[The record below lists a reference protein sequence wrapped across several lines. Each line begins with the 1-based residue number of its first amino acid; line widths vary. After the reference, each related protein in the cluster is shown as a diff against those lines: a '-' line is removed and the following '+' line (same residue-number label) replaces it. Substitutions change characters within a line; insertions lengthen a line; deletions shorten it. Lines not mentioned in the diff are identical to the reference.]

1 MTPPHTKTEPAPRDR
16 RPHLSAVAACLLA
29 MLFSPS
35 VPAQPEG
42 NGPPPAKVIFDNAT
56 LETVNL
62 RRAVIGQ
69 IRAAAVS
76 MTAAQEPGLVQAIT
90 VEPGD
95 AVSKDQ
101 AIVQLDTTLIDL
113 EIERTRAELESLDA
127 TLAERTANADFLERD
142 LERVERLNTRGSA
155 TDREVDQV
163 RTDAEAARA
172 RFRQARAEINRTRA
186 ELASLEE
193 RRRDMTIRAPF
204 DGAVVQ
210 KMTEIGQWLS
220 QGDVVA
226 ELVRMDKVDVYV
238 DVPERFV
245 NALSEPGA
253 TVQITVD
260 ALGRTFESSDLAII
274 AQGDRLART
283 FPLRIRLDNQDQQ
296 IKPAMSVTASVP
308 SGESGERLTI
318 AKDAVLRNDAG
329 PFVYINQNGTSAP
342 RQIEI
347 LFATED
353 RFAIRPGPVPP
364 GTQTVVVGN
373 ERLFPG
379 QPLQN
384 VQGQIPP
391 QAAEANPRTRSPSPA
406 PSPDQD
412 SSDNKQKPS
421 TEAG

>member
-1 MTPPHTKTEPAPRDR
+1 MTPPHTKINTPPADR
-16 RPHLSAVAACLLA
+16 RAGLSAVAACLLA
-29 MLFSPS
+29 ILFSPS
-35 VPAQPEG
+35 LLAQPEG

-56 LETVNL
+56 LQTVDL

-69 IRAAAVS
+69 IRAAATS
-76 MTAAQEPGLVQAIT
+76 MTAAQEPGLVEAVEI
-90 VEPGD
+90 EPGD
-95 AVSKDQ
+95 AVTQ
-101 AIVQLDTTLIDL
+101 GQPIVRLDTTLIDL
-113 EIERTRAELESLDA
+113 DIQRTRAALDALDA

-142 LERVERLNTRGSA
+142 LERVESLNTRGSA

-163 RTDAEAARA
+163 RTDTQAARA
-172 RFRQARAEINRTRA
+172 RLRQTQAEISRTRA

-245 NALSEPGA
+245 NALSEQGA

-283 FPLRIRLDNQDQQ
+283 FPLRIRIDNQNQL

-308 SGESGERLTI
+308 TGESGERLTI

-391 QAAEANPRTRSPSPA
+391 QAAEANPQTNRQTNENNAEQQPPA
-406 PSPDQD
+406 Q
-412 SSDNKQKPS
+412 
-421 TEAG
+421 AG